1 MAPLYGV
8 VVCSRCKRA
17 KGVRIGQKTTLCQCG
32 HTIKLATAKIKSRTE
47 DARQLAK
54 AVGLESVKLRGGREE
69 YEKAAHPP
77 RKGKGAHGRAA
88 DVAEK
93 AGNRDAKVRAV
104 AVELS
109 RELGTFSARDFAVV
123 LVSLG
128 ISSPEKRLEEL
139 IETRFIYQPSP
150 DRYKA
155 V

>member
-1 MAPLYGV
+1 MYGV

-32 HTIKLATAKIKSRTE
+32 NTIKLAVAKVKSRTD

-54 AVGLESVKLRGGREE
+54 AVGLENARLHGGREE
-69 YEKAAHPP
+69 YEEAVHLPRR
-77 RKGKGAHGRAA
+77 RKGVHGRAA
-88 DVAEK
+88 DAAMN
-93 AGNRDAKVRAV
+93 AGNRDAKVRSV

-109 RELGTFSARDFAVV
+109 RELGAFSARDFAVV

-128 ISSPEKRLEEL
+128 IPAPDKRLEEL
-139 IETRFIYQPSP
+139 VEARLVYQPSP
-150 DRYKA
+150 DRFKA